1 MEVTMTVG
9 PLLREWR
16 VQRRMSQA
24 ALSDAAE
31 VSTRHLSCLETGKAH
46 PSQQMVLLLAS
57 ALDVPLRERNTMLRA
72 AGYAPAYPE
81 SDLFADSGTAVRHAV
96 ELIVHSAPFG
106 AVAVDRL
113 WTVVLQD
120 SAFDAF
126 RRSVFPRPMEVGD
139 NLLERT
145 FAADGLRPFI
155 ENWEEVARTTLE
167 RVRREAL
174 ADSDDEL
181 WALYESL
188 LGMQGVPSEWRQPAT
203 FLADRLVI
211 PVVLR
216 VGDQRASLFSTL
228 TTVGTPV
235 DVTLSELRIESY
247 YPADA
252 QTEAL
257 LRAVRDG

>member
-1 MEVTMTVG
+1 MTVG
-9 PLLREWR
+9 PLIRQWR

-57 ALDVPLRERNTMLRA
+57 ALDIPLRERNTLLRS
-72 AGYAPAYPE
+72 AGYAPAYAE
-81 SDLFADSGTAVRHAV
+81 TDLFADSGTAVRHAV
-96 ELIVHSAPFG
+96 ELIVQSAPFG
-106 AVAVDRL
+106 AIAVDRL
-113 WTVVLQD
+113 WTIIVQD
-120 SAFDAF
+120 TAYDAF
-126 RRSVFPRPMEVGD
+126 RRSLLPRPMEVGD

-145 FAADGLRPFI
+145 FAADGLRPYI

-174 ADSDDEL
+174 ADSDDAL
-181 WALYESL
+181 WALYERL
-188 LGMQGVPSEWRQPAT
+188 LAMDGVPVGWRQPAS
-203 FLADRLVI
+203 FLADRLVVPI
-211 PVVLR
+211 ILR
-216 VGDQRASLFSTL
+216 AAGQRASLFSTL

-235 DVTLSELRIESY
+235 DVTLSEIRIESY

-257 LRAVRDG
+257 LRAVRGA